1 MFRTVLAAALCAVL
15 WPAAAHA
22 LSCAPPHADRTAVES
37 AAAIFEGV
45 VTGDRRADA
54 AIQPGADASVD
65 KNVTF
70 TFLVSKSWK
79 GVTEGETVTVRR
91 NIYWGD
97 GFQMGKAYLVFA
109 EGRDKDGVLVAGICG
124 LTMPLEYADSTREM
138 LQKVQDGTDGPQP
151 QTPQPPVQTE

>member
-1 MFRTVLAAALCAVL
+1 MFRTVLAAVFCAVF
-15 WPAAAHA
+15 WPASAHA
-22 LSCAPPHADRTAVES
+22 LSCAPPRLDSASVAS

-45 VTGDRRADA
+45 VTGDRREDTS
-54 AIQPGADASVD
+54 IQPGTEAARD

-109 EGRDKDGVLVAGICG
+109 ETRDDTGVLVAGLCG
-124 LTMPLEYADSTREM
+124 LTTAVEYAESAREM

-151 QTPQPPVQTE
+151 QPSQKN